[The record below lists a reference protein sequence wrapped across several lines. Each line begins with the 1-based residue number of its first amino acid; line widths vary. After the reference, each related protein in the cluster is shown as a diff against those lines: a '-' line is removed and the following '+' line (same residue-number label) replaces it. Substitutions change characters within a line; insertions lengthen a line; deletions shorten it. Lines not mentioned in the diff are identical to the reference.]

1 MMKNAASK
9 PSSQSKQTLRFWVGV
24 SCAGAMLLWWLTVI
38 FLFQAHLWF
47 TSEVA
52 PAWPW
57 IYENGSLITV
67 LIVMI
72 ASCITV
78 LCASWVFRGLRV
90 KDATLAAVVLGM
102 VPLFMFALFILIVDV
117 VPELRDGS
125 SRWML
130 PCFIA
135 SFLVPTGLYIWLF
148 RRGPKMISRKG
159 TILFAIFVPVFV
171 IVLDVV
177 YRIAMTGSF

>member
-9 PSSQSKQTLRFWVGV
+9 PSSQSKQTLRFWVGL
-24 SCAGAMLLWWLTVI
+24 SCVGAMLLWWLTVI

-52 PAWPW
+52 PDWPW
-57 IYENGSLITV
+57 IYEYGSLITIS
-67 LIVMI
+67 IVMI
-72 ASCITV
+72 ASGVTV
-78 LCASWVFRGLRV
+78 LCASWVLRRLGV

-102 VPLFMFALFILIVDV
+102 VPLCIFALFILIVDV
-117 VPELRDGS
+117 VPELRYGP

-130 PCFIA
+130 PGFIA
-135 SFLVPTGLYIWLF
+135 SFLVPTGLYLWLF
-148 RRGPKMISRKG
+148 RRAPKMISRKG
-159 TILFAIFVPVFV
+159 TILVAIFVPVFV
-171 IVLDVV
+171 IILDIV